1 MTASQDRQEYAG
13 KRVVVT
19 GCASGIGERLVHLL
33 HRRGAEVIGLDR
45 RATSAP
51 VAAFHLVDLAD
62 SGSVARTAGALDGPI
77 DALFNVAGVSGLADP
92 AEIIGINFVGTR
104 ELTERLLERMPAGA
118 AVVNTASI
126 AASHYLRRRE
136 LVAGLLATADRPA
149 AARWC
154 REHRA
159 RIGTGYAVSKDAL
172 VWYTMTRAV
181 ELAGR
186 GVRMN
191 CVAPGLTDTP
201 ILDASRRSRGTA
213 FLESI
218 PRPLGRTAEP
228 GEQAAVL
235 AFLNS
240 AAASYLTGQ
249 VVWVDGGY
257 MAGVATG
264 RFPNVTGAAG
274 DAEQP
279 GDRS

>member
-1 MTASQDRQEYAG
+1 VGGR
-13 KRVVVT
+13 
-19 GCASGIGERLVHLL
+19 
-33 HRRGAEVIGLDR
+33 
-45 RATSAP
+45 
-51 VAAFHLVDLAD
+51 
-62 SGSVARTAGALDGPI
+62 I
-77 DALFNVAGVSGLADP
+77 DALFNVAGVSGPADP

-104 ELTERLLERMPAGA
+104 ELTELLLERMRAGA
-118 AVVNTASI
+118 AVVHTASI
-126 AASHYLRRRE
+126 AASHYRRRRE
-136 LVAGLLATADRPA
+136 LVAGLLAAADRPS

-172 VWYTMTRAV
+172 VWYTLTRAV

-191 CVAPGLTDTP
+191 CAAPGLTETP
-201 ILDASRRSRGTA
+201 ILEASRRSRGSA
-213 FLESI
+213 FLDSI

-240 AAASYLTGQ
+240 GAAGYLTGQ
-249 VVWVDGGY
+249 VIWVDGGY

-264 RFPNVTGAAG
+264 RFPNVTGDAG
-274 DAEQP
+274 DAAGPEEPEGPAGPEQSEGPEQP
-279 GDRS
+279 GERS